1 MVLTFKLEVINSIG
15 KIIESEE
22 SDELNIKVYIWN
34 SR

>member
-22 SDELNIKVYIWN
+22 SDELNIKVYLWN
-34 SR
+34 SQ